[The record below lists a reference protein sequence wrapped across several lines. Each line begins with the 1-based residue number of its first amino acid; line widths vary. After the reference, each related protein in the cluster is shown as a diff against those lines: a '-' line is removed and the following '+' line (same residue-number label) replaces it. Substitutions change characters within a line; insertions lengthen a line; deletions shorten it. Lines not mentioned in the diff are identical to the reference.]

1 MDWFAS
7 WRPKFRKVVACTMII
22 SALASA
28 GSKIQ
33 DLEYYS
39 LQQAKVGY
47 SEILDLKQI
56 KKRNENVMNEVG
68 GMLTEAANMKSYAE
82 KLSKEGKTEESK
94 EVYRKLLKKDERI
107 VEILT
112 RPGKLGFHI
121 ALAKN
126 DIIIIKNKLKGNKFF
141 DVNRVD
147 IRGLEED
154 IYNAWV
160 EVDKLTKSVSNEVQ
174 EVERILGIIN

>member
-1 MDWFAS
+1 MVLFAS

-56 KKRNENVMNEVG
+56 KKINENVMNEVG

-94 EVYRKLLKKDERI
+94 EAYRKLLKKDEQI
-107 VEILT
+107 SEILT
-112 RPGKLGFHI
+112 RPYKLGAHI

-126 DIIIIKNKLKGNKFF
+126 YIYRIKNALKDNKFF
-141 DVNRVD
+141 DSSRVN
-147 IRGLEED
+147 IRDLEEN
-154 IYNAWV
+154 IYNACV
-160 EVDKLTKSVSNEVQ
+160 EVDGLTKQVSA
-174 EVERILGIIN
+174 